1 MGADYR
7 DQDRRAGDVVVYQML
22 GALQAQQEQQQKSL
36 DEIAKSLKVL
46 PQLGFDVRNL
56 QKDIKDLS
64 AGPCTAGTHVL
75 DRLAGMESWKNAV
88 SPTIGDLQQMQSKGV
103 KILSIFGVAAMFLG
117 VVSSSSQEKI
127 GKLVAMISPWFK
139 G

>member
-36 DEIAKSLKVL
+36 DEIASSLKVL
-46 PQLGFDVRNL
+46 PQLGFDMKTV
-56 QKDIKDLS
+56 QQDIKNLS
-64 AGPCTAGTHVL
+64 AGPCTSGQRVL
-75 DRLAGMESWKNAV
+75 ERLVGMENWKTAV
-88 SPTIGDLQQMQSKGV
+88 SPTINDLQQMQSKGV
-103 KILSIFGVAAMFLG
+103 KILSVFGVAAMFLG

-127 GKLVAMISPWFK
+127 GKLMAMISPWFK